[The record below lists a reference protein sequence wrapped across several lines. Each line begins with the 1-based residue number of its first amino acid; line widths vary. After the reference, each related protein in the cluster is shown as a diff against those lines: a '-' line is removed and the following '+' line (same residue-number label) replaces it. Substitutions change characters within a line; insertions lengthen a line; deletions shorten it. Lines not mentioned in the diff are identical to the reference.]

1 MKIVKAER
9 IACRLPLRQPFETSY
24 GRLTEKAFDLLVL
37 TDQDGTV
44 GVGELVAFQQPD
56 YIEETLASAREVIS
70 KFLFPLLTGNVDHP
84 RDVWTLFQ
92 TVQGNFMAK
101 SAVETAIWDLYG
113 RQKHCSLTSFYPT
126 TRDKLAV
133 GVSVGIQASTEQ
145 LVAQVAD
152 YVAQGYQ
159 RVKIKIKPGVDLEP
173 LTAVRETF
181 PELLLMADANGAYE
195 DQPEKILALD
205 ELGLAMIEQPL
216 KIRDLVG
223 HRRLQKQL
231 KTPLCLDEDIRTAED
246 VAVVASLDSCRAINL
261 KIPRVGG
268 ITEAMRIVSA
278 CQHYGLD
285 VWLGGM
291 FESGVGRALNL
302 QFASQAP
309 FHFPG
314 DLSASDRY
322 FYDDIVTE
330 PAKIKN
336 GCLQVPVGVGAGF
349 TLDEKKIADYCVSR
363 TRLLG

>member
-1 MKIVKAER
+1 MLEN
-9 IACRLPLRQPFETSY
+9 
-24 GRLTEKAFDLLVL
+24 G
-37 TDQDGTV
+37 G
-44 GVGELVAFQQPD
+44 FQQPD

-70 KFLFPLLTGNVDHP
+70 KFLFPLLTGNIDHP

-113 RQKHCSLTSFYPT
+113 RQKHCSLTSFLSNNK
-126 TRDKLAV
+126 RQACCR
-133 GVSVGIQASTEQ
+133 GQCGIQASTEQ

-223 HRRLQKQL
+223 AS
-231 KTPLCLDEDIRTAED
+231 PSAE
-246 VAVVASLDSCRAINL
+246 AVKDA
-261 KIPRVGG
+261 
-268 ITEAMRIVSA
+268 AMFR
-278 CQHYGLD
+278 
-285 VWLGGM
+285 
-291 FESGVGRALNL
+291 
-302 QFASQAP
+302 
-309 FHFPG
+309 
-314 DLSASDRY
+314 
-322 FYDDIVTE
+322 
-330 PAKIKN
+330 
-336 GCLQVPVGVGAGF
+336 
-349 TLDEKKIADYCVSR
+349 
-363 TRLLG
+363 